1 MRFPKRM
8 RYVLLAA
15 TIAAGTGGVAIAQNA
30 ATYDPAQLPA
40 TTGKVA
46 QYSLTPRGDVDGL
59 ILQDGTEVHFPP
71 HLGTQLVFVAKPGDS
86 VTIHGLKARNVPM
99 VMAMQVTNDATS
111 KSVTDAGPA
120 GGPPP
125 REDRGPGPN
134 GPERGRGPG
143 GPGPVAAGQPG
154 MDRGPDGRGPE
165 GRGPEGRGP
174 EGRVPEGRGPDRDG
188 PVITAQGVIKA
199 QLHGPRGDL
208 NGVLLQDGTI
218 VRLPPPEAQSREAA
232 LAVGKTIFVSG
243 GGNESALGK
252 VVAARTIGT
261 SEQDATS
268 MMPRRD
274 GRGPQAGA
282 PDAGRSPAV
291 DPAAAPAATTK

>member
-1 MRFPKRM
+1 MKFPKRM

-125 REDRGPGPN
+125 REDRGPGP
-134 GPERGRGPG
+134 ERGRGPG
-143 GPGPVAAGQPG
+143 GPGPVAGGPPGLGQPG
-154 MDRGPDGRGPE
+154 MDRGPDGRGPDA
-165 GRGPEGRGP
+165 RGL
-174 EGRVPEGRGPDRDG
+174 DRDG
-188 PVITAQGVIKA
+188 TVLTAQGVIKA

-268 MMPRRD
+268 TMPRRD
-274 GRGPQAGA
+274 GRGPQVGG
-282 PDAGRSPAV
+282 PDAGPAPAA
-291 DPAAAPAATTK
+291 DPAAAPTTK

>member
-1 MRFPKRM
+1 MKFPKRM

-86 VTIHGLKARNVPM
+86 VTIHGLKARNVAM
-99 VMAMQVTNDATS
+99 VMAMQVTNDGTS

-125 REDRGPGPN
+125 REERGP
-134 GPERGRGPG
+134 GRGPG
-143 GPGPVAAGQPG
+143 GPGPVAGGPPG
-154 MDRGPDGRGPE
+154 MGHGPE
-165 GRGPEGRGP
+165 GRGPDARGL
-174 EGRVPEGRGPDRDG
+174 GRDG
-188 PVITAQGVIKA
+188 PVLTAQGVIKA

-243 GGNESALGK
+243 GGTESALGK
-252 VVAARTIGT
+252 VVAARMIGT
-261 SEQDATS
+261 SEQDATA
-268 MMPRRD
+268 MMPGRD
-274 GRGPQAGA
+274 GRGPQVGEPVAA
-282 PDAGRSPAV
+282 PLT
-291 DPAAAPAATTK
+291 APAATAK

>member
-1 MRFPKRM
+1 MKFPKRARSM
-8 RYVLLAA
+8 LLAA
-15 TIAAGTGGVAIAQNA
+15 TIVAGAGGVAIAQNV

-86 VTIHGLKARNVPM
+86 VTIHGLKARNVAM
-99 VMAMQVTNDATS
+99 VMAMQVTNDTTS

-125 REDRGPGPN
+125 REERGPREDRGPGAN

-143 GPGPVAAGQPG
+143 GPGPVVAGQPGMGQPG
-154 MDRGPDGRGPE
+154 MDRG
-165 GRGPEGRGP
+165 
-174 EGRVPEGRGPDRDG
+174 PEGRGPDRDG

-232 LAVGKTIFVSG
+232 LAVGQTIFVRG

-252 VVAARTIGT
+252 VVAARMIGT
-261 SEQDATS
+261 
-268 MMPRRD
+268 
-274 GRGPQAGA
+274 
-282 PDAGRSPAV
+282 
-291 DPAAAPAATTK
+291 